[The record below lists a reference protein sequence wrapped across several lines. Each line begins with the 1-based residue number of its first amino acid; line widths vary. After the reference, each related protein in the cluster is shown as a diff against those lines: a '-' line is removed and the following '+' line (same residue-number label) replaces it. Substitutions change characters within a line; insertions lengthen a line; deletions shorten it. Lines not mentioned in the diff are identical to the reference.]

1 VYVRIRII
9 YKRIIP
15 PTKTSIID
23 PIYIKT
29 SADDGKHAVDVRH
42 TYPIIGKDI
51 PVPKI
56 KQTNTSPQG
65 V

>member
-1 VYVRIRII
+1 MYVRIRII
-9 YKRIIP
+9 YKIIIP
-15 PTKTSIID
+15 AIVTSIID
-23 PIYIKT
+23 PIYIKI
-29 SADDGKHAVDVRH
+29 SPDEGKHAVDVRH

-56 KQTNTSPQG
+56 KQRKTNPQG